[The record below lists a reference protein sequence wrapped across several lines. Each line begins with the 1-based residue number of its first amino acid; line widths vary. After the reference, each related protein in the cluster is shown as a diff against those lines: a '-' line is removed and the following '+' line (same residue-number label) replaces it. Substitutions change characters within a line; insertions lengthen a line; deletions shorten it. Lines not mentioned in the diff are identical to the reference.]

1 MDDLKKIVIEKRIP
15 LFTADTLA
23 ELSKMDV
30 KIEGGSGRV
39 WATLLVAPENEKEV
53 LRLARAEGY
62 AKAEEA

>member
-39 WATLLVAPENEKEV
+39 WVTLLVAPENEKEV